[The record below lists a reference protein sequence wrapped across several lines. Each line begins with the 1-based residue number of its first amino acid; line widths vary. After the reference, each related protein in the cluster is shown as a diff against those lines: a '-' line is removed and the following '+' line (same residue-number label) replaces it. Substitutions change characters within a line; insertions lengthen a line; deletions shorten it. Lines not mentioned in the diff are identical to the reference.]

1 MSESAP
7 GGLSFERCLLR
18 QGDRLMC
25 RLITALIPVIAL
37 ASVTITSAQPKGNPE
52 ARKLKNPHP
61 ISDASI
67 TAGRGAYKRRC
78 IFCHGPQA
86 KGNAPTAPKDLK
98 TKPSDLTD
106 DKWTTGS
113 TITDGELFSIIR
125 NGVPPDF
132 DMKPEK
138 VLKDDEIWHT
148 INFLR
153 SLAPKK

>member
-1 MSESAP
+1 M
-7 GGLSFERCLLR
+7 R
-18 QGDRLMC
+18 RLM
-25 RLITALIPVIAL
+25 IAFIPFLAL
-37 ASVTITSAQPKGNPE
+37 ASVSITSAQTKGNPE
-52 ARKLKNPHP
+52 AKKLKNPHP
-61 ISDASI
+61 ISPTSI
-67 TAGRGAYKRRC
+67 NAGRAAYKRRC

-106 DKWTTGS
+106 DKWTTGA

-138 VLKDDEIWHT
+138 VLKDDEVWHT

-153 SLAPKK
+153 SLAQKK